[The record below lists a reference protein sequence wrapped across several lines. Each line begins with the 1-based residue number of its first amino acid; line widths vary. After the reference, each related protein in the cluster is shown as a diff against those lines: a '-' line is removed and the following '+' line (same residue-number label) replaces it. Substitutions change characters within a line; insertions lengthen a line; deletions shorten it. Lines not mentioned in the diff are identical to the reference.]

1 MKSKFEANVASELP
15 KTRAFQE
22 PGLPWKVDQDDL
34 AEVKSIEDD
43 FKSATT
49 GIPPLKARAPFLAAL
64 LVAVFITTVYYISA
78 SVMESENA
86 RRAAQQKEAAVSSM
100 RTDLERISSEKK
112 TLDDSKQ
119 QLEKQVRD
127 LSSQKE
133 LFTTVIESLSKKSDE
148 PPVTYDKP

>member
-15 KTRAFQE
+15 KTRMSQE
-22 PGLPWKVDQDDL
+22 PGLPWKVDSADL
-34 AEVKSIEDD
+34 AEVKSIEDE

-64 LVAVFITTVYYISA
+64 LIAVFITTVYYISA
-78 SVMESENA
+78 SVLESEKA
-86 RRAAQQKEAAVSSM
+86 RQAAQQKEAAVSSI
-100 RTDLERISSEKK
+100 RTDLERISGEKK
-112 TLDDSKQ
+112 MLSDAKQ

-148 PPVTYDKP
+148 PSAESGK